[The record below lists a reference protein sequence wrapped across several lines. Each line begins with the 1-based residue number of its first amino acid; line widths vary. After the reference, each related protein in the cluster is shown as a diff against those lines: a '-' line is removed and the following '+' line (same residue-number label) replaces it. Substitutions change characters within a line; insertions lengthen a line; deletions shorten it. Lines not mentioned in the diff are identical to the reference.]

1 MNEAIKITGVAKS
14 FGSNE
19 VLKNINLSVPV
30 GKTIVTLGKSGSG
43 KSVLLKCIVRLEIP
57 DEGSVTV
64 LGNEVTRLHYDALQ
78 NIRKRIG
85 FIFQSAALYDS
96 MTVRQNL
103 EFPLVRHFKLSRA
116 ETDGR
121 VEEVLDEVGLLDSIN
136 KMPSELSGGMRKR
149 IGVARTIIMKPE
161 VMLWDEPTTGLDP
174 ATAREISNLIR
185 KMQEKYGISSIVVTH
200 DMLCTRIV
208 ADSVVVIKDGE
219 NTLPAAYEQ
228 LEKSNDEF
236 IKSFFI

>member
-1 MNEAIKITGVAKS
+1 MEVAINIREVSKS
-14 FGSNE
+14 FGANH
-19 VLKNINLSVPV
+19 VLKNINLTVPQ

-43 KSVLLKCIVRLEIP
+43 KSVMLKCIVRLETS
-57 DEGSVTV
+57 DSGSVKV
-64 LGNEVTRLHYDALQ
+64 LGKEVTGLHYNELQ
-78 NIRKRIG
+78 KLRTKIG
-85 FIFQSAALYDS
+85 FIFQSGALYDS

-103 EFPLVRHFKLSRA
+103 EFPLVRHFKLSRT
-116 ETDGR
+116 EINNR
-121 VEEVLDEVGLLDSIN
+121 VEEVLNDVGLLDSID

-174 ATAREISNLIR
+174 ATSREISNLIR
-185 KMQEKYGISSIVVTH
+185 KMQEKYGVSSIVVTH

-208 ADSVVVIKDGE
+208 ADSIVVIKNGE
-219 NTLPAAYEQ
+219 NTLPAAYGQ
-228 LEKSNDEF
+228 LEKSSDEF